1 MVLAALT
8 VVGGLAVL
16 TLGAEL
22 VLRSATSLARRAGVP
37 PMVVGLTV
45 VSVGTSVPELAV
57 GIDAAR
63 QGNPGIAVGNIVG
76 TNLVNLLLILG
87 LSALIAPIALQRSTL
102 RRDLPLMALAAF
114 ALWAFA
120 RDGTLDRL
128 EGLLLCGLALAYTA
142 LVLRGARRGGRR
154 TVAINAAPGAAGRG
168 RSAVVDVP
176 LLMIGLVVITLG
188 AELLVDGSV
197 RVARQL
203 EVSDTLIGL
212 TVVAVGTSAP
222 ELVTA
227 LVSTFRGSR
236 DVALG
241 NLIGSSIYNIALV
254 LGITTLVV
262 PAGLDVSGQA
272 LDADLLLMLV
282 VAALCVPVFVSGRR
296 ISRLEGGLGVA
307 VYVAYLLWLVAGN
320 LG

>member
-1 MVLAALT
+1 VVLAALT

-63 QGNPGIAVGNIVG
+63 QGNPGIAVGN
-76 TNLVNLLLILG
+76 
-87 LSALIAPIALQRSTL
+87 
-102 RRDLPLMALAAF
+102 
-114 ALWAFA
+114 
-120 RDGTLDRL
+120 
-128 EGLLLCGLALAYTA
+128 
-142 LVLRGARRGGRR
+142 
-154 TVAINAAPGAAGRG
+154 
-168 RSAVVDVP
+168 
-176 LLMIGLVVITLG
+176 
-188 AELLVDGSV
+188 
-197 RVARQL
+197 
-203 EVSDTLIGL
+203 
-212 TVVAVGTSAP
+212 
-222 ELVTA
+222 
-227 LVSTFRGSR
+227 
-236 DVALG
+236 
-241 NLIGSSIYNIALV
+241 LIGSSIYNISLV

-307 VYVAYLLWLVAGN
+307 GYVAYLLWLVAGN